1 MLYIRWKCNK
11 QIQVP
16 LISEVFKML
25 MPLEKGAYDKSIP
38 NPLKLKSELGI
49 RLDPKG
55 HDYQLYKGQVEKDI
69 ALYAFS
75 YRVCKLWNSLPKSL
89 IHAKTVKA
97 FEIGLDRHWANQ
109 PLMYDNHEASIIVW
123 TDSKFCFN
131 WKN

>member
-1 MLYIRWKCNK
+1 MEYGAPVWSPHHLNLINTIENVQRRATKLLPGMRDLDYDERLRTLKLPTLAYRRVRGDM
-11 QIQVP
+11 IQ
-16 LISEVFKML
+16 VFKML

-75 YRVCKLWNSLPKSL
+75 IPSL
-89 IHAKTVKA
+89 
-97 FEIGLDRHWANQ
+97 
-109 PLMYDNHEASIIVW
+109 
-123 TDSKFCFN
+123 
-131 WKN
+131 